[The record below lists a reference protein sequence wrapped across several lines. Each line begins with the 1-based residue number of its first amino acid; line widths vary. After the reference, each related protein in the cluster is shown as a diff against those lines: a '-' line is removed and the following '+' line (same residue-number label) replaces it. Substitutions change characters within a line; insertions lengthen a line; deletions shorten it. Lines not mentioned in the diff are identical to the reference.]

1 VLDTEDVMYKYG
13 KGGSKDVSIKQRAAA
28 AAAELRGSKWKAW
41 FEKRCEAIHQQQQEA
56 AAAAPAAAAAAAEP
70 AAGEEAAAAE
80 PAAEA
85 AAEAAPAEAAPA
97 DDNSMQVDVAV

>member
-1 VLDTEDVMYKYG
+1 MLDTEDVMYKYG
-13 KGGSKDVSIKQRAAA
+13 KGGSKDVSIKQRAA

-56 AAAAPAAAAAAAEP
+56 AAAAPAAAEP